1 MAHFPNQTY
10 KVDTCNQL
18 WLRWGALN
26 CKNIL
31 LLLPSL
37 FWFPILWMYP
47 VSGGITIGKPY
58 HGRPWL
64 QARTLPLRKTW
75 TKAWRQGTKRLAWTN
90 SCRACQASLLAG
102 GWPRYGCWRP
112 SEASMSETGLGDM
125 VICRCPHTHTHTLH
139 AQKLWPSDL
148 CRSIQ
153 RFSNADITGV
163 TINDYQ
169 VFTDDLILLLSWP
182 EMQPASLRAFSCCFF
197 ITLLVLSGGAAS

>member
-1 MAHFPNQTY
+1 
-10 KVDTCNQL
+10 
-18 WLRWGALN
+18 
-26 CKNIL
+26 
-31 LLLPSL
+31 
-37 FWFPILWMYP
+37 MYP

-64 QARTLPLRKTW
+64 QARTLPLCKTW

-90 SCRACQASLLAG
+90 FCRACRASLLAG
-102 GWPRYGCWRP
+102 GRPRYGCWRP
-112 SEASMSETGLGDM
+112 SEASMSETGLGDV
-125 VICRCPHTHTHTLH
+125 VICRCTHTHTETHTLH

-148 CRSIQ
+148 WRSIQ

-182 EMQPASLRAFSCCFF
+182 EMQPASLFLLFLYDSLGALPWRCGELESLQRANAVVKWRS
-197 ITLLVLSGGAAS
+197 T